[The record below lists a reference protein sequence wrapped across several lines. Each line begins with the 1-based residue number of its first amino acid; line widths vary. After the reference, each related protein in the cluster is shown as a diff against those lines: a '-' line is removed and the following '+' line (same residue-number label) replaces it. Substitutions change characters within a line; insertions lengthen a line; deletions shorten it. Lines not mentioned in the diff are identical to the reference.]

1 MSNQDE
7 EEIFTISDVVNR
19 IINIQDFKLANLQ
32 ECLFIGKDVLITK
45 IVAKKSLVR
54 LIEKYRKHYSTVE
67 IDENTILIKKLS
79 KLSFLRV
86 GLEKEILKYAENYYD

>member
-54 LIEKYRKHYSTVE
+54 LIEKYRKHYSKVE